1 MTPLPAWIE
10 VPVAILDA
18 LSGLI
23 LMVSSIAY
31 QRRPGF
37 VMRWHPPALAY
48 TFATW
53 CVAIAAAL
61 YFSVLENRAV
71 LHPLLVPVL
80 LAITVP
86 VTTVLLMR
94 TALFRKR
101 LAKHD
106 GVPPPLAPLPE
117 DAAGED

>member
-10 VPVAILDA
+10 MPVAILVA
-18 LSGLI
+18 LSGVFVL
-23 LMVSSIAY
+23 VSAVGFL
-31 QRRPGF
+31 RLPGF
-37 VMRWHPPALAY
+37 VLRMHPPALAY

-53 CVAIAAAL
+53 CVAIAATL
-61 YFSVLENRAV
+61 YFSVLEGHAV
-71 LHPLLVPVL
+71 VHPLLIPVL

-101 LAKHD
+101 LAGHE
-106 GVPPPLAPLPE
+106 GVPPPLAPAPE
-117 DAAGED
+117 DVHAED

>member
-10 VPVAILDA
+10 VPVAILVA
-18 LSGLI
+18 LSGVFL
-23 LMVSSIAY
+23 LVSAIGFL
-31 QRRPGF
+31 RLPGF
-37 VMRWHPPALAY
+37 VLRMHPPALAY